1 MGHSRN
7 QEEERK
13 EASPAFIEAV
23 LWKNL
28 TSLIQLDLALVFVTS
43 GSMCPTTAGLE
54 CWGAREAC
62 YYFLVCFDILKKME
76 LHFRALDYVI
86 TYPSISL
93 ACIYIVSDTDQ
104 TWIWA
109 SGRQ

>member
-1 MGHSRN
+1 MLGGPR
-7 QEEERK
+7 
-13 EASPAFIEAV
+13 
-23 LWKNL
+23 
-28 TSLIQLDLALVFVTS
+28 SLLF
-43 GSMCPTTAGLE
+43 
-54 CWGAREAC
+54 
-62 YYFLVCFDILKKME
+62 FLVCFDILKKME